1 MRLHPIITS
10 LLETDMYKFSMGQAI
25 YHQFSDYKTTWTFKC
40 RNKDVHF
47 TEEMVEEIREQIK
60 HFCTLRFTEDELD
73 YLENVKW
80 MKGSYVDFL
89 RLWQARYAD
98 FKITTDAECGLSIET
113 FGTWLNTSM
122 YEIPTLAI
130 VNEVYFRMAYD
141 YNELLDS
148 FKERLS
154 AKVAALE
161 ADDADGTEGKET
173 VYRLGSFSEFGLRRR
188 LSAEAQELAVKALSE
203 ADYKGNSLF
212 VGTSNVYLA
221 KKYNLTPVGTMAHEW
236 IMCVGQGNHKHNPAY
251 SNWYAL
257 DAWIKEYGVL
267 NGIALTDTITTDCFL
282 KDFQLTYATL
292 FSGVRHDSG
301 DPYEWG
307 DKMIKHYES
316 LGIDARN
323 KTLLFSDSLD
333 FERADKLYR
342 YFNGKAKVAF
352 GIGTYISND
361 TDVPALNI
369 VMKTTKCNG
378 MDVAKISDTPGKG
391 MCKNKDYI
399 EYLQRCINWRMNN
412 DK

>member
-1 MRLHPIITS
+1 MRLNPIITS

-161 ADDADGTEGKET
+161 ADDADGNK
-173 VYRLGSFSEFGLRRR
+173 R
-188 LSAEAQELAVKALSE
+188 
-203 ADYKGNSLF
+203 
-212 VGTSNVYLA
+212 
-221 KKYNLTPVGTMAHEW
+221 KK
-236 IMCVGQGNHKHNPAY
+236 
-251 SNWYAL
+251 
-257 DAWIKEYGVL
+257 
-267 NGIALTDTITTDCFL
+267 
-282 KDFQLTYATL
+282 
-292 FSGVRHDSG
+292 
-301 DPYEWG
+301 
-307 DKMIKHYES
+307 
-316 LGIDARN
+316 
-323 KTLLFSDSLD
+323 
-333 FERADKLYR
+333 KLY
-342 YFNGKAKVAF
+342 
-352 GIGTYISND
+352 
-361 TDVPALNI
+361 TD
-369 VMKTTKCNG
+369 
-378 MDVAKISDTPGKG
+378 
-391 MCKNKDYI
+391 
-399 EYLQRCINWRMNN
+399 
-412 DK
+412 